1 MLEDLT
7 SLDSLGYE
15 ALKKALNQ
23 RVVVNRVRL
32 LPSSVNRVWLV
43 ETDVRPIIVK
53 KFLSSRSGTEF
64 EALVR
69 ARSAGLAVPFPLWKD
84 GDYLVLEYIHGE
96 TCDRM
101 INHMFSAEVAELLG
115 VWLGGFHGRLNGGE
129 PKTITGD
136 AALSNFIF
144 SEGAVYGIDLEDS
157 REGEPL
163 EDVGDLAASILGS
176 EPFFTPIKFDLCFR
190 MIRAYERSTGEDA
203 IERVRPYISKH
214 LRMDAK
220 KKPLFRRT
228 LLGAAKSLERGWPRL
243 A

>member
-1 MLEDLT
+1 MLDDLT

-23 RVVVNRVRL
+23 RVVVNKVRL

-53 KFLSSRSGTEF
+53 KFLSRKAGNEF
-64 EALVR
+64 EALIK
-69 ARSAGLAVPFPLWKD
+69 AKSAGLAVPLPLWKE

-101 INHMFSAEVAELLG
+101 INHMFSAEVAAKLG
-115 VWLGGFHGRLNGGE
+115 LWLGGFHGGMNDGG
-129 PKTITGD
+129 PGTITGD
-136 AALSNFIF
+136 AALSNFILF
-144 SEGAVYGIDLEDS
+144 EGAVYGVDLEDS

-190 MIRAYERSTGEDA
+190 MIRAYERSTGVDA
-203 IERVRPYISKH
+203 MEQVRPYIARH
-214 LRMDAK
+214 LRKDAK
-220 KKPLFRRT
+220 NKPLFRRT
-228 LLGAAKSLERGWPRL
+228 LVGAAKSLERGWPRL

>member
-7 SLDSLGYE
+7 SLDSLGFE
-15 ALKKALNQ
+15 ALKMALNQ
-23 RVVVNRVRL
+23 RVVVNKVRL

-53 KFLSSRSGTEF
+53 KFLSRKSGTEF
-64 EALVR
+64 EAFVR
-69 ARSAGLAVPFPLWKD
+69 ARAAGLTVPFPLWKE

-101 INHMFSAEVAELLG
+101 INHMFSSDVAEKLG
-115 VWLGGFHGRLNGGE
+115 AWLGGFHGSLGSSE
-129 PKTITGD
+129 SKTIVGD

-144 SEGAVYGIDLEDS
+144 SEGVIYRIDLEDS
-157 REGEPL
+157 REGDPL
-163 EDVGDLAASILGS
+163 EDVGDLGASILGS

-190 MIRAYERSTGEDA
+190 MIRAYEWTTGTDA
-203 IERVRPYISKH
+203 IERVRPYIAKH
-214 LRMDAK
+214 LRLDAK
-220 KKPLFRRT
+220 KKPLFKRT
-228 LLGAAKSLERGWPRL
+228 LVAASKGLERGWPKL

>member
-23 RVVVNRVRL
+23 RVVVNRVRI
-32 LPSSVNRVWLV
+32 LPSNVNRVWLV
-43 ETDVRPIIVK
+43 ETDVRPIVVK
-53 KFLSSRSGTEF
+53 KFLSRKSGTEF
-64 EALVR
+64 ETLIR
-69 ARSAGLAVPFPLWKD
+69 ARAAGLTVPFPLWKE
-84 GDYLVLEYIHGE
+84 GDYMVLEYIHGE

-101 INHMFSAEVAELLG
+101 INYMFSAEVAEMLG
-115 VWLGGFHGRLNGGE
+115 AWLGGFHGRLDGSGA
-129 PKTITGD
+129 KMIVGD

-144 SEGAVYGIDLEDS
+144 SEGAVYGVDLEDS

-190 MIRAYERSTGEDA
+190 MIRAYERSTGVDA
-203 IERVRPYISKH
+203 IERVRPYIAKH
-214 LRMDAK
+214 LRIDAK

-228 LLGAAKSLERGWPRL
+228 LVGASKSLERGWPRL

>member
-7 SLDSLGYE
+7 SLDSLGFE
-15 ALKKALNQ
+15 ALKMALNR
-23 RVVVNRVRL
+23 RVVVHKVRL
-32 LPSSVNRVWLV
+32 LPSRVNRVWLV

-53 KFLSSRSGTEF
+53 KFLSRKGGNEF

-69 ARSAGLAVPFPLWKD
+69 ARAAGLMVPYPLWKD

-101 INHMFSAEVAELLG
+101 INYMFNSEVAEKLG
-115 VWLGGFHGRLNGGE
+115 EWLGGFHARLGSSEG
-129 PKTITGD
+129 KTIVGN

-144 SEGAVYGIDLEDS
+144 SEGVIFGVDLEDS
-157 REGEPL
+157 REGDPL
-163 EDVGDLAASILGS
+163 EDVGDLGASILGS

-190 MIRAYERSTGEDA
+190 MIRAYERSTATDA
-203 IERVRPYISKH
+203 FERVRPYVAKH
-214 LRMDAK
+214 LRLDAK
-220 KKPLFRRT
+220 KKPLFKRT
-228 LLGAAKSLERGWPRL
+228 LVGAAKSLERGWPRL